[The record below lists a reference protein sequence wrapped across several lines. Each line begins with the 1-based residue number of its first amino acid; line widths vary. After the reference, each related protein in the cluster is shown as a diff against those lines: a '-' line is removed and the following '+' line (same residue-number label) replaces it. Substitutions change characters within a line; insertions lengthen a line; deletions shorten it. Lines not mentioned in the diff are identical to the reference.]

1 MKTLIWKEWRETRMI
16 PAAFCL
22 LFLAINLFLIT
33 IQYLADHMHG
43 ARVTPPGGIYTVDS
57 VKLTGVACSLLAA
70 VVCGGSI
77 VSSEASKGTMS
88 FLTSLPVPKKSL
100 WLVKAGIGFAGAS
113 AALLGIL
120 LLGLALIWVNFG
132 WSAIA
137 IAHQDPLAFLVMLTV
152 LMLSA
157 FTAVYAVSYAVSC
170 LNNQTFASIVFAILA
185 CFAISGAGFGM
196 ILLLDGVTT
205 QKLSE
210 FNNHLITLHEF
221 DYYLALYATLHNPES
236 MIVATS
242 FALLTLTVIALHI
255 SNVSFG
261 ATEEPRRRY
270 LIPLRIVGKWTA
282 VYASLGAALYGLY
295 MVILF
300 HVQPALMRQ

>member
-70 VVCGGSI
+70 VVYGGSI

-210 FNNHLITLHEF
+210 FNN
-221 DYYLALYATLHNPES
+221 
-236 MIVATS
+236 
-242 FALLTLTVIALHI
+242 
-255 SNVSFG
+255 
-261 ATEEPRRRY
+261 R
-270 LIPLRIVGKWTA
+270 
-282 VYASLGAALYGLY
+282 
-295 MVILF
+295 
-300 HVQPALMRQ
+300 